1 MTGNS
6 NLVELYIYNVKYD
19 ECYST
24 KIYKKYINILI
35 GWLSWSFNILDKQV
49 DEKAL
54 RVIIEDEIIKSKINT
69 TVKDIIKYIKRTSN
83 YYIQSELS
91 KNRDIVILREYD
103 NGNKKFYAH
112 FNEKDFKQFIVFLM
126 KDYKINLK
134 TAYRLYRNGIDKREC
149 AITLKD
155 LVSDSEDYISAMKS
169 LYKKDKEELEKDMFD
184 DLFYS
189 RYRDYSLNKVGIK
202 VKEQINETDKSRIK

>member
-1 MTGNS
+1 MTNNS

-24 KIYKKYINILI
+24 KIYRKYTDMLI
-35 GWLSWSFNILDKQV
+35 DWLLWSFNTIEKHV
-49 DEKAL
+49 DENSL
-54 RVIIEDEIIKSKINT
+54 HIIIEDEIIKSKIDT
-69 TVKDIIKYIKRTSN
+69 TVKDIIKYIKYTSN

-91 KNRDIVILREYD
+91 KSRDVVVLREYD

-112 FNEKDFKQFIVFLM
+112 FDEKDFKQFIVFLM
-126 KDYKINLK
+126 KDYKTDLK
-134 TAYRLYRNGIDKREC
+134 TAYKLYRNGIDKREC

-169 LYKKDKEELEKDMFD
+169 LYKKDKEELEKDIFD

-189 RYRDYSLNKVGIK
+189 KYRDYSLDKVGIK
-202 VKEQINETDKSRIK
+202 AKE

>member
-1 MTGNS
+1 MTYNT
-6 NLVELYIYNVKYD
+6 NLVELYIYNIKYD

-24 KIYKKYINILI
+24 KIYRKYTDILI
-35 GWLSWSFNILDKQV
+35 DWLLWSFNIISKQV
-49 DEKAL
+49 DENTL
-54 RVIIEDEIIKSKINT
+54 QIIIEDEIIKSKINT
-69 TVKDIIKYIKRTSN
+69 TVKDIIKYIKHTSN

-91 KNRDIVILREYD
+91 KSRDIVVLREYND
-103 NGNKKFYAH
+103 GNKKFYIH
-112 FNEKDFKQFIVFLM
+112 FNKKDFKRFIVFLM
-126 KDYKINLK
+126 KDYKIDLK

-189 RYRDYSLNKVGIK
+189 RYRDYSLDKVGIK
-202 VKEQINETDKSRIK
+202 VKE